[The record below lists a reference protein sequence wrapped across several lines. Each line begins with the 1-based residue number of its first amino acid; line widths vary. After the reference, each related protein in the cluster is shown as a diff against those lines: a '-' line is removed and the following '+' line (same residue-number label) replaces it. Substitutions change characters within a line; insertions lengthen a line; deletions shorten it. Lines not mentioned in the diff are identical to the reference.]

1 MSNFK
6 NVFNKKAFI
15 AFVTAGDPDL
25 ESTEIFIDKMIDAAW
40 NMDMDRVLARQA
52 GVLEQSRKVFGL
64 HVASAIGDDPCCADG
79 DFRMLGIRD
88 ELLMRAPT
96 DEQR

>member
-25 ESTEIFIDKMIDAAW
+25 ESTEIFIDKMIE
-40 NMDMDRVLARQA
+40 A
-52 GVLEQSRKVFGL
+52 GTAL
-64 HVASAIGDDPCCADG
+64 I
-79 DFRMLGIRD
+79 
-88 ELLMRAPT
+88 APNPP
-96 DEQR
+96 D